1 MKRKMNKYERT
12 YAVIMFGL
20 GITFGSLFLV
30 LVKPLFKTSIPEAV
44 IISATLVIIYMYLHH
59 FVFNAINRC
68 EKNKEKIFS
77 FSRRKDDGS
86 KIGFCGFTDSIPDYT
101 NETTPS
107 DPTQA
112 NDSVP
117 SVQKASNIK
126 R

>member
-12 YAVIMFGL
+12 YAGIMIGL
-20 GITFGSLFLV
+20 GVLFGTMFFTV
-30 LVKPLFKTSIPEAV
+30 VIPTFKTSIPEAV
-44 IISATLVIIYMYLHH
+44 IISAVLVVIYMCLQN
-59 FVFNAINRC
+59 FIFNAINRC
-68 EKNKEKIFS
+68 EKNNEKIFS

-86 KIGFCGFTDSIPDYT
+86 KIGFFGFTDSIPDYT